1 MTNLIVFGLVF
12 IVTLVLCGYFMSRMP
27 GRSFSGALPELTAS
41 EHHLKDQL
49 SAHVEMLAG
58 KIGERNVWQYDN
70 LQRAAEYIEESFTQA
85 GLSTRLLPYESVG
98 KTVYNIE
105 AELPGLEGSSGIL
118 IVGAHYDSLVHTSGA
133 NDNGTGV
140 AALLELAHLFK
151 DRKPNK
157 TVRFV
162 AFVNEE
168 PPFFKTSRMGSW
180 VYARQA
186 LQDGDRLVGMITLE
200 TLGYY
205 TREPLSQS
213 FPLPLLRYFY
223 PDRGDFIAL
232 VGNLRSRQLLR
243 RSVKAFRNQQVF
255 PSEGIVAPGWVPGVD
270 WSDHWS
276 FWKIGCPAIMATD
289 TALFRYPHYHT
300 VDDTPDKLDYD
311 ALARVVSGL
320 EATIDE
326 LAR

>member
-1 MTNLIVFGLVF
+1 MTNLIVFGMVF
-12 IVTLVLCGYFMSRMP
+12 IVSLALCGYFMSRMP
-27 GRSFSGALPELTAS
+27 GRSFSGPLPELTPS
-41 EHHLKDQL
+41 GLLLKDRL
-49 SAHVEMLAG
+49 SAHVEMLAET
-58 KIGERNVWQYDN
+58 IGERNVWQYDN
-70 LQRAAEYIEESFTQA
+70 LQRAADYIEGSFKRA
-85 GLSTRLLPYESVG
+85 GLKTRLLPYESHG

-105 AELPGLEGSSGIL
+105 AELPGLDGAGI
-118 IVGAHYDSLVHTSGA
+118 IVVGAHYDSLVHTSGA
-133 NDNGTGV
+133 DDNGSGV
-140 AALLELAHLFK
+140 AALLELARLFK
-151 DRKPNK
+151 DRKPVK

-186 LQDGDRLVGMITLE
+186 QQSGDRFVGMISLE
-200 TLGYY
+200 TIGCY

-223 PDRGDFIAL
+223 PDRGDFLAL
-232 VGNLRSRQLLR
+232 VGNFSSRQLLK
-243 RSVKAFRNQQVF
+243 RSVKAFRSRDVF
-255 PSEGIVAPGWVPGVD
+255 PAEGIVAPGWLLGVD

-276 FWKIGCPAIMATD
+276 FWKIGCPSIMATD
-289 TALFRYPHYHT
+289 TALFRYPYYHT
-300 VDDTPDKLDYD
+300 VNDTADKLNYA

-320 EATIDE
+320 EAMIGD